1 MKNATI
7 KLDKKHLTVV
17 KKILRQYVPDCEVLV
32 FGSRL
37 TDQVKS
43 YSDLDLALHGK
54 QKIEREKLIELK
66 DAFEESNLPF
76 RVDVLDWHRIA
87 ESFRKIIQ
95 KDFVIIQKKRD

>member
-1 MKNATI
+1 LKNATI

-43 YSDLDLALHGK
+43 YSDLDLALRGSK
-54 QKIEREKLIELK
+54 RIERKKMIELK
-66 DAFEESNLPF
+66 DAFEDSNLPF
-76 RVDVLDWHRIA
+76 RVDVLDWHKTSD
-87 ESFRKIIQ
+87 SFKKIIQ
-95 KDFVIIQKKRD
+95 DNFLVIQ